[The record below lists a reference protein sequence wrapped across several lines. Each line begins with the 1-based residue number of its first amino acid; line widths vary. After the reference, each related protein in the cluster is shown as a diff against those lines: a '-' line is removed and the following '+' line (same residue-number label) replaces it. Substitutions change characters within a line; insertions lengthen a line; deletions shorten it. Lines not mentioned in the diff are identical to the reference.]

1 MNDATTPVRLWQ
13 RLLTPFA
20 FVLTQPGSARF
31 AQGVT
36 GTVLGW
42 EEHTLT
48 QVLTSLGLEDRWRVA
63 EHFAEYG
70 AFRRDAVER
79 QTRRLIEAEAAPR
92 FREYR
97 VVAVDDTKC
106 HRTSRHVWGVCT
118 FHEPAG
124 RSPNRASTV
133 RAHNG
138 VVSGDLVPGTPW
150 AYLPHTSRLYFRATQ
165 LPAGEAFATKTA
177 LAAAMLRQADADSP
191 APILAVFDGAYA
203 NATVVG
209 PCLDPANGRRIDVVT
224 RLRFDARLHQPLG
237 PVTGRRRGRPRTWGD
252 RLPAP
257 QHHDRWDAPWQ
268 TGAAYL
274 YGRER
279 TFRVKELACRWA
291 VTGPTQPV
299 RAFAVAVEGYAD
311 PWFLVTPSATLTA
324 ADVVAVFAARF
335 RQEDGFRDHKQRLG
349 MEECRA
355 WTKAPVERTFAVQV
369 VAQTLLR
376 LRGRRLD
383 GPGRAGGWWSAP
395 AWNRHKSH
403 PSLLD
408 VRRVVW
414 ASRREFSDFLR
425 GLDGVRESDAATRD
439 HGTPAARYP

>member
-1 MNDATTPVRLWQ
+1 MTDATTPVQLWHQ
-13 RLLTPFA
+13 LLTPFA
-20 FVLTQPGSARF
+20 LALTQPGFARF
-31 AQGVT
+31 AQWVT

-42 EEHTLT
+42 EEHTIT
-48 QVLTSLGLEDRWRVA
+48 QVLTSMGLEDRWRVA

-79 QTRRLIEAEAAPR
+79 QTRRVIEDQVGPR
-92 FREYR
+92 FGGYR

-106 HRTSRHVWGVCT
+106 HRTSERVWGVCT

-133 RAHNG
+133 RAHNW
-138 VVSGDLVPGTPW
+138 VVAGDLVPGTPW
-150 AYLPHTSRLYFRATQ
+150 AYLPHTSRLYFRRSQ
-165 LPAGEAFATKTA
+165 LPAGEAFVTKTTS
-177 LAAAMLRQADADSP
+177 AAAMLRSADGDSP
-191 APILAVFDGAYA
+191 APVLGVFDGAYA
-203 NATVVG
+203 NATVIG
-209 PCLDPANGRRIDVVT
+209 PGLDPRNGRRIDVVT
-224 RLRFDARLHQPLG
+224 RLRFDARLYRPLD
-237 PVTGRRRGRPRTWGD
+237 PVAVRRPGRPRKWGD

-257 QHHDRWDAPWQ
+257 GDHGRWGVRWHDAEV
-268 TGAAYL
+268 YV
-274 YGRER
+274 YGRRRKVRYKER
-279 TFRVKELACRWA
+279 ACRWS
-291 VTGPTQPV
+291 VTGPAEPV
-299 RAFAVAVEGYAD
+299 RAFVFVVEGYAE
-311 PWFLVTPSATLTA
+311 PWFLVTTSATLTA

-376 LRGRRLD
+376 LLGWRLD
-383 GPGRAGGWWSAP
+383 ATAGAGGWWSAP

-414 ASRREFSDFLR
+414 ASRQAFSDFLR
-425 GLDGVRESDAATRD
+425 SLDGVQDSDEVTEDDKVPSASC
-439 HGTPAARYP
+439 P

>member
-1 MNDATTPVRLWQ
+1 MDATATARLWQ
-13 RLLTPFA
+13 QLLAPFA
-20 FVLTQPGSARF
+20 RVLTQPGYARF
-31 AQGVT
+31 AQWVT
-36 GTVLGW
+36 GMALGW

-48 QVLTSLGLEDRWRVA
+48 QVLTSVGLEDRWRVA

-92 FREYR
+92 FGGYR
-97 VVAVDDTKC
+97 VVALDDTKC
-106 HRTSRHVWGVCT
+106 HRTSPHVWGVCT

-133 RAHNG
+133 RAHNW
-138 VVSGDLVPGTPW
+138 VVAGDLVPGTPW
-150 AYLPHTSRLYFRATQ
+150 TYLPHTSRLYFRATQ

-177 LAAAMLRQADADSP
+177 LAAAMLRAADADSP
-191 APILAVFDGAYA
+191 APVLAVFDGAYA

-209 PCLDPANGRRIDVVT
+209 RCLDPAAGRRVDVVT
-224 RLRFDARLHQPLG
+224 RLRFDARLHRPLD
-237 PVTGRRRGRPRTWGD
+237 PAPTRRRGRPRKWGD

-257 QHHDRWDAPWQ
+257 ADHGRWGVRWHDAEV
-268 TGAAYL
+268 YV
-274 YGRER
+274 YGRRRKVRYKER
-279 TFRVKELACRWA
+279 ACRWS
-291 VTGPTQPV
+291 VTGPAEPV
-299 RAFAVAVEGYAD
+299 RVFVFAVEGYAEA
-311 PWFLVTPSATLTA
+311 WFLVTTSATLTA
-324 ADVVAVFAARF
+324 AQVVEVFAARF

-369 VAQTLLR
+369 VAQALLR
-376 LRGRRLD
+376 LLGRRLD
-383 GPGRAGGWWSAP
+383 AAAGAGGWWSAP
-395 AWNRHKSH
+395 AWDRKKRH

-414 ASRREFSDFLR
+414 SARREFSDFLR
-425 GLDGVRESDAATRD
+425 GLDDEPKSDP
-439 HGTPAARYP
+439 TPQGSGGPGP